1 MCGEYRRLTPIPC
14 TGCKYCEPRP
24 HGVNIP
30 AVFGIYND
38 AMMFSAPEHG
48 RFAYANW
55 VSEAER
61 GDKCLA
67 CGECETKCPQGIA
80 IIEWLEKADRFL
92 TAV

>member
-1 MCGEYRRLTPIPC
+1 
-14 TGCKYCEPRP
+14 
-24 HGVNIP
+24 
-30 AVFGIYND
+30 
-38 AMMFSAPEHG
+38 MMFNAPEHG

-55 VSEAER
+55 VPEAER

-80 IIEWLEKADRFL
+80 IIEWLEKADRYL